1 MSSCGICCLSHGRP
15 PPTLVDDDL
24 VTILDPRWRMN
35 ALDLHLQHPPS
46 SLEGTASPVLTAAR
60 QPRRLESAANDV
72 AAVVHESDLE
82 LFKNPLWIM
91 AIALGVFCAFTAS
104 VIALG

>member
-1 MSSCGICCLSHGRP
+1 
-15 PPTLVDDDL
+15 
-24 VTILDPRWRMN
+24 MN
-35 ALDLHLQHPPS
+35 SLDLQLQHPRGV
-46 SLEGTASPVLTAAR
+46 LEGSASPVLAAVR
-60 QPRRLESAANDV
+60 QPTRLQSAAND
-72 AAVVHESDLE
+72 AEVVEHKSDLE